1 MDGTSIADL
10 PSNDRPTKNNV
21 VLETRE
27 MVRED
32 LANRIPPGQQPPRR
46 GAHQQ
51 QMPPTE
57 LSQQSINRIVR
68 GIQTAADTG
77 MTQLPSRHIPM
88 ETHHVVQDEQIK
100 PNYIPPPKKENYI
113 EEEESLEASLAEKH
127 SKQKATD
134 RLDQLYEEI
143 QLPILI
149 MLLFFIFQMPFVQM
163 KLKTALP
170 SLFMKDGNPTLSGY
184 VFKTVLFGLGF
195 YGLQKASIYLSEY

>member
-32 LANRIPPGQQPPRR
+32 LANRIPPNQRQQGRGPPPQQQQP
-46 GAHQQ
+46 A
-51 QMPPTE
+51 E

-68 GIQTAADTG
+68 GIQNASDKG
-77 MTQLPSRHIPM
+77 MTDLPSKHIPM
-88 ETHHVVQDEQIK
+88 ETNHVVQDEQVK

-113 EEEESLEASLAEKH
+113 EEEESLEAAIAEKH
-127 SKQKATD
+127 SKDKALD
-134 RLDQLYEEI
+134 RMDQIYEEI

-149 MLLFFIFQMPFVQM
+149 MLLFFI
-163 KLKTALP
+163 
-170 SLFMKDGNPTLSGY
+170 
-184 VFKTVLFGLGF
+184 
-195 YGLQKASIYLSEY
+195 